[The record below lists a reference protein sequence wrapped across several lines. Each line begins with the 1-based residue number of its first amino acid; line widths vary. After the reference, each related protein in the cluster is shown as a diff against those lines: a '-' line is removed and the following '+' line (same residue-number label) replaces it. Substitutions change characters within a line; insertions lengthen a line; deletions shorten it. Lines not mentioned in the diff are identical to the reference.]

1 MFLIH
6 DQDVAIERCSDT
18 QPDQIGEQVINKSL
32 ERFLIT
38 KKDIA
43 DKNCKT

>member
-18 QPDQIGEQVINKSL
+18 QPDQIREQVINDSL
-32 ERFLIT
+32 ERFLIA
-38 KKDIA
+38 KEDIG
-43 DKNCKT
+43 D